1 MYMLL
6 FSLALGSQ
14 CAKFLLEKALK
25 KNFDDAYTIFVK
37 LMNIHDCKISK
48 VWFMSPWQHMQLT
61 DFETNTFLELSKV

>member
-48 VWFMSPWQHMQLT
+48 V
-61 DFETNTFLELSKV
+61 